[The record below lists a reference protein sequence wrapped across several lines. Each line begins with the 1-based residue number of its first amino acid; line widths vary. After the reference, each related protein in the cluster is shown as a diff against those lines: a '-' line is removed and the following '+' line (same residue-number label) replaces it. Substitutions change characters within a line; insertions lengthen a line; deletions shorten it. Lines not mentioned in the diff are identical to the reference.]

1 MNNNKRLA
9 IIAQDLCEYA
19 LEREDIKWIAD
30 TVPESAGHSQSK
42 LEYELQL
49 LKIITVGW
57 SISFCLG
64 NDPAKEETAGIF
76 WKNVNEV
83 SGGLSQA
90 TSLFIGKDIDYF
102 SEIRTRL
109 DRYVLAV
116 SSAKGDNPAIAIGPE
131 FASHFGNPEDLCASL
146 AGSKMFMAAFAG
158 VRQYLQAAGFK
169 VAA

>member
-1 MNNNKRLA
+1 MDNNKRLT
-9 IIAQDLCEYA
+9 IIAEDLCEYA

-57 SISFCLG
+57 GISFWLEK
-64 NDPAKEETAGIF
+64 DPAKEETAGTF
-76 WKNVNEV
+76 WKNVSEV

-90 TSLFIGKDIDYF
+90 TSLFIGKDVDYF
-102 SEIRTRL
+102 NELKTRL

-116 SSAKGDNPAIAIGPE
+116 STVKGDNPAIAIGPE
-131 FASHFGNPEDLCASL
+131 FAGHFGNPEDLFASM

-158 VRQYLQAAGFK
+158 VKQYLQAAGFK
-169 VAA
+169 V